1 MITEEG
7 KKQIATLIK
16 TNFASMDVGT
26 GTDSTNPSA
35 NELDSPR
42 TTNGVPTVTSNI
54 SSTLANDTGVEFKAS
69 FLGSASALTGYTI
82 TEVGIFD
89 SSGNMLNRIDFDGVG
104 PITATDILEFTIV
117 VQVK

>member
-16 TNFASMDVGT
+16 TNFASMDIGT
-26 GTDSTNPSA
+26 GTDSTNPNA

-69 FLGSASALTGYTI
+69 FLGSATALNGYTI

-117 VQVK
+117 VQVE